1 MNCDWVKTNGTLYL
15 YNELGDDARHELDM
29 HLNRCPNCV
38 QEMDSLRAFHVTM
51 GALPVTDPSPSLLA
65 SARMRLQEA
74 LETSEQAHRWK
85 WALDVAGWLHQVR
98 FSPALAAVLL
108 MIGFAGGALT
118 TFATKGGALRPGNT
132 AAANIVSAEQA
143 SIAGIRGIEQ
153 DPANANNVSIK
164 FDRLVPDQ
172 AQGSI
177 DDPKIQRLLLY
188 AARSNYSSG
197 VRMDSIEA
205 LTRKPEDQKIR
216 EMLIFALRYDK
227 NPGVRLKAM
236 EALTDYVKE
245 DVRVRDAVIEALMRD
260 SNPGVRTEAIRA
272 LRPVSADSS
281 VRQALHVLAAEDSNK
296 FIKSESQRLLASLPE
311 IQ

>member
-1 MNCDWVKTNGTLYL
+1 MNCEWVKNNATLYL
-15 YNELGDDARHELDM
+15 YNELGDDERHELEM
-29 HLNRCPNCV
+29 HLNRCPDCAA
-38 QEMDSLRAFHVTM
+38 ELDALRAFHSSLS
-51 GALPVTDPSPSLLA
+51 ALPVAEPSPNMLTS
-65 SARMRLQEA
+65 SRMRLQEA
-74 LETSEQAHRWK
+74 LEGVEQSRRWK
-85 WALDVAGWLHQVR
+85 WTLDIAGWLHQVR

-108 MIGFAGGALT
+108 IMGFAGGALT
-118 TFATKGGALRPGNT
+118 TFATKGKIPLPGNT
-132 AAANIVSAEQA
+132 TSISQA
-143 SIAGIRGIEQ
+143 SIDQAGIAAIRGIEQ
-153 DPANANNVSIK
+153 DPTNANNVAIK

-197 VRMDSIEA
+197 VRMDSIDA
-205 LTRKPEDQKIR
+205 LTKKPEDQKIR

-236 EALTDYVKE
+236 EALGNYVKE
-245 DVRVRDAVIEALMRD
+245 DVRVRDAVLEALMRD

-272 LRPVSADSS
+272 LQPVTADGS
-281 VRQALHVLAAEDSNK
+281 VRQALQLLAVGDNNK
-296 FIKSESQRLLASLPE
+296 FIKSESKRLLASLPE